1 MDHRSIPNSGEDSEE
16 KDGRPIINAAKRKKK
31 YIHLEV
37 ELDLSGKF
45 PMCNMLKS
53 GLEGEKEP
61 RTISVGDFKQKEDLE
76 RYGELTYYDEFRR
89 YDMGIATD
97 LSQIAEKIYAD
108 FHKSSW
114 RTAKRHFLRCG
125 PRTRYF
131 EKSKILDGGDRKNE
145 FAHGRMFGR
154 VGEIPISDTF
164 RELVASGCADYG

>member
-1 MDHRSIPNSGEDSEE
+1 
-16 KDGRPIINAAKRKKK
+16 
-31 YIHLEV
+31 
-37 ELDLSGKF
+37 
-45 PMCNMLKS
+45 MLKS
-53 GLEGEKEP
+53 GLEGEKGP
-61 RTISVGDFKQKEDLE
+61 RTISVGNFIQQEDLE
-76 RYGELTYYDEFRR
+76 MYGQLPYYAEVQL
-89 YDMGIATD
+89 YDPGIDTD